1 MGHQFIAALRE
12 GLEVQQFFL
21 VRQVEERL
29 TRTGE
34 RYLALTLGD
43 KTGFIKA
50 KIWANVLK
58 DYPGP
63 FGAGDKVGV
72 VGQVSS
78 YNGELQLIIQ
88 RIWPLAEI
96 IRRNA
101 GQPPPGYDPSLLEMG
116 PALEVAELWQNLLDL
131 VAAELNPP
139 FRDLVWNLLVEQASA
154 WQQAPAARFNHHAY
168 PGGLLEHTWQV
179 TQAARA
185 VVALYPDLNRDLVLA
200 GAILHDLGKL
210 QELTASPAPD
220 YTVPGQLLGHIVL
233 GWEMVQRAAAALD
246 FAPAELLWELGHI
259 ILAHH
264 GLQEFGSPVLP
275 KTREAMLVYYL
286 DDLDAKLMMMTQHLQ
301 ADNRERAFT
310 AYHRLLQRELY
321 KGTDSSGEPAAPP
334 SEAE

>member
-43 KTGFIKA
+43 KTGVIRA

-63 FGAGDKVGV
+63 FVAGDKVGV
-72 VGQVSS
+72 VGQVRS

-96 IRRNA
+96 IRRND
-101 GQPPPGYDPSLLEMG
+101 GQPPPGYDPALLEMG
-116 PALEVAELWQNLLDL
+116 PAREVAELWQNLLEL
-131 VAAELNPP
+131 VAVELTPP
-139 FRDLVWNLLVEQASA
+139 FKDLVWNLLVQHAQA

-179 TQAARA
+179 AQAARA
-185 VVALYPDLNRDLVLA
+185 VVALYPDLNRELVLA

-233 GWEMVQRAAAALD
+233 GWEMVQREAAALD
-246 FAPAELLWELGHI
+246 FAPVELLWELGHI

-310 AYHRLLQRELY
+310 TYHRLLQRELY
-321 KGTDSSGEPAAPP
+321 KGTDPSGEPAALP
-334 SEAE
+334 SEAD